1 MGFQLPFSMERQD
14 AECHPVTPSSLMFS
28 AQGQEHKIN
37 AKKMTVTSHCP
48 RRSLPALL
56 EEQQRVP
63 CTRGGGSLQRT
74 PQESLKGL
82 VGAGRELDQWR
93 KCTSPARP
101 LSLLRGHRVGA
112 PSPSQEQPLPW
123 QSTDPVPGVQGTR
136 HSSGTG
142 STEGRQSRVRAF
154 LSLGRGAQA
163 SRGGGQSIPTDGC
176 SLQHRRLP
184 TSSPTFGR
192 VGGPRLS
199 PPGLRHPPLSLL
211 RSGPPRAAAPSL
223 LPGGAAAVP
232 ARSRREAA
240 ELGVRARPGG
250 LGAAGGAARQPVGR
264 GRFIPLPGGEE
275 SLELQVITA
284 GGGREGNSKRGWGI
298 LKGLG
303 ERQEAWGWGRLGLCK
318 AF

>member
-1 MGFQLPFSMERQD
+1 MERQD

-37 AKKMTVTSHCP
+37 ATKMTVTSHCP
-48 RRSLPALL
+48 RRSLPALS

-74 PQESLKGL
+74 PQQSLKGL

-93 KCTSPARP
+93 KCTSPAMP
-101 LSLLRGHRVGA
+101 LSLLRGQRVGA
-112 PSPSQEQPLPW
+112 PSPSQEQPLLW

-211 RSGPPRAAAPSL
+211 RSGPPRPAAPSL

-250 LGAAGGAARQPVGR
+250 GGGCRRSSTAARGERAVHSSARRRGVPGAAGNHCW
-264 GRFIPLPGGEE
+264 
-275 SLELQVITA
+275 
-284 GGGREGNSKRGWGI
+284 GGGREGNRKRGWGI

-318 AF
+318 AFLGALWD